1 MRNPGAVALGH
12 TLGVSALLA
21 LLVGVPA
28 CTSTMPV
35 VYALSPNPTPAFPN
49 GSLSSPVSEWV
60 MVGRFPNIDACESA
74 LPKVQTKVQRPV
86 QCIRSNDLV
95 GRDPFCPGD
104 GFVVVALLD
113 EPAGQVEAHVVADQF
128 GRFALGEPGEFR
140 RRN

>member
-1 MRNPGAVALGH
+1 MRNTGVVALGH

-35 VYALSPNPTPAFPN
+35 VYALSPSPTPAFPN

-86 QCIRSNDLV
+86 QCIRSNDPRLKNLWFFTHKPLV
-95 GRDPFCPGD
+95 GT
-104 GFVVVALLD
+104 
-113 EPAGQVEAHVVADQF
+113 
-128 GRFALGEPGEFR
+128 
-140 RRN
+140 